1 MIWYIQGE
9 IKDISEQNILIITS
23 SWVWY
28 EIHINEKTY
37 GNLVGKTETE
47 LYIYHNITENNQSL
61 FWFINTEEKKMFSEL
76 IKISGV
82 WWKVAQN
89 ILSLWAEKLSHAVML
104 EDKATIES
112 IKWIGKKMAEKI
124 ILELKDKDFIK
135 HVEVTKSATDTSK
148 ISPLTKS
155 QIIETLTTMW
165 YNKDQILSTIS
176 TVPESMESVDEILPF
191 VIKNI

>member
-1 MIWYIQGE
+1 M
-9 IKDISEQNILIITS
+9 
-23 SWVWY
+23 WY

-37 GNLVGKTETE
+37 GALVWKANTE

-61 FWFINTEEKKMFSEL
+61 FWFISHEEKKIFSEL
-76 IKISGV
+76 IKISWV

-89 ILSLWAEKLSHAVML
+89 ILSLWTEKLSTAVML

-135 HVEVTKSATDTSK
+135 YGEIEKTTWENDK

-165 YNKDQILSTIS
+165 YNKEQILTTIGK
-176 TVPESMESVDEILPF
+176 VPESMQSVDDILPF

>member
-1 MIWYIQGE
+1 MIWYIQGS
-9 IKDISEQNILIITS
+9 IKDITEQNILIMTS

-37 GNLVGKTETE
+37 WTLIWKNETE

-61 FWFINTEEKKMFSEL
+61 FWFITSEEKKIFSEL

-82 WWKVAQN
+82 WGKVAQN
-89 ILSLWAEKLSHAVML
+89 ILSLWTEKLSTAVML
-104 EDKATIES
+104 EDKVTIES

-135 HVEVTKSATDTSK
+135 YSETEKNTSKNSK

-155 QIIETLTTMW
+155 QIIETLTAMW
-165 YNKDQILSTIS
+165 YNKDQILTTIGNI
-176 TVPESMESVDEILPF
+176 PESMESVDDILPF

>member
-1 MIWYIQGE
+1 MIWYIQGD
-9 IKDISEQNILIITS
+9 IKDITEQHILIITQS
-23 SWVWY
+23 GVWY

-37 GNLVGKTETE
+37 WNLVWKSETE

-61 FWFINTEEKKMFSEL
+61 FWFIGSEEKKIFSEL

-82 WWKVAQN
+82 WGKVAQN
-89 ILSLWAEKLSHAVML
+89 ILSLGTEKLSTAVML

-135 HVEVTKSATDTSK
+135 YSEVKTSHSDNSK

-176 TVPESMESVDEILPF
+176 RVPESMESVDDILPF